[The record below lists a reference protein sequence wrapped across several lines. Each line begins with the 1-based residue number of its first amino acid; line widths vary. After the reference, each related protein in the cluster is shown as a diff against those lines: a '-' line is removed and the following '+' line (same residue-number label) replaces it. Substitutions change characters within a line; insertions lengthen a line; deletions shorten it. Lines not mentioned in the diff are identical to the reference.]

1 MIFGDIRG
9 IRKSMVKSTEG
20 LYMVG
25 NLLSLFPL
33 QNFELEMWYAT
44 ILFVMNVI
52 EFVEKEVV
60 F

>member
-1 MIFGDIRG
+1 
-9 IRKSMVKSTEG
+9 MVKSTEG

-33 QNFELEMWYAT
+33 QNLELEMWYAT
-44 ILFVMNVI
+44 ILFVMDVI